1 MNKKDLKEQFS
12 KDFIKVKSALLEVI
26 GTSRSVANDIA
37 ENLANEDFSSIEEYG
52 ILTKNIIDASKQFND
67 LYTQAPKI
75 LGSIDKEVKEEKIK
89 ISLEELMETEDEDNE
104 EIPTDSN

>member
-37 ENLANEDFSSIEEYG
+37 ENLANEDFSSIEEYQVL
-52 ILTKNIIDASKQFND
+52 INNIINASKEFNS
-67 LYTQAPKI
+67 LYSNAPKI
-75 LGSIDKEVKEEKIK
+75 LGDIDKNVKEEKKK
-89 ISLEELMETEDEDNE
+89 ISLEDLNDLED
-104 EIPTDSN
+104 